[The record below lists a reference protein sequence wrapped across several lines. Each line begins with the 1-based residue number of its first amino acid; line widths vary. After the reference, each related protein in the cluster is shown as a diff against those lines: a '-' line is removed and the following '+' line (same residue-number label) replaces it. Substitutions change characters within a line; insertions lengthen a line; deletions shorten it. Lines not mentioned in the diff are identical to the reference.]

1 VAAAQALHLIPRLL
15 QTVVATPLVVAPVAP
30 AVEALVVTAEALA
43 VTVMLGVLAARMMEE
58 VPVAQQAILEM
69 AVMVIRSQFLELMAL
84 AEAVAEAVQGL
95 AVALVC
101 TVKVQMAQVVLVLVA
116 EVLVAHL
123 ATKVL
128 TLAVLMAVVV
138 FVLRAQALVVLC
150 VLLPPDHHVNS
161 HLPV

>member
-84 AEAVAEAVQGL
+84 AEAVAEAAQGLVAVLAFMVKALMVQAVQALVVVVLAAHPDVLALMLVADL
-95 AVALVC
+95 AVA
-101 TVKVQMAQVVLVLVA
+101 
-116 EVLVAHL
+116 
-123 ATKVL
+123 
-128 TLAVLMAVVV
+128 V
-138 FVLRAQALVVLC
+138 FVLRVQALKARF
-150 VLLPPDHHVNS
+150 VLLAPVLHARS
-161 HLPV
+161 HQLV